1 MATARNALARINNAG
16 TVSGRTSAAV
26 PQTANTPKPGA
37 DAVSPMH
44 RRLVIEYLD
53 LNDITPY
60 PYNPRDNEKAIPSV
74 AQSIKTFG
82 FLVPCVVDDDNIL
95 VAGHTRSEAAKLLG
109 LTEVP
114 CVRATGLTPE
124 EINAFRLIDNKV
136 SEQAEWNFELLAGEM
151 QKLEGMGL
159 DFTEFGWTE
168 SEVSCLQDLVAAD
181 CLNAATLVQPEETAT
196 QQIRRSP
203 VTARFV
209 LGELVFMLPAAQYH
223 SWVDGIRALC
233 NFDEEMITAELKR
246 RLGILD

>member
-1 MATARNALARINNAG
+1 MATAR
-16 TVSGRTSAAV
+16 TTRTAKAAPAAV
-26 PQTANTPKPGA
+26 VA
-37 DAVSPMH
+37 PML
-44 RRLVIEYLD
+44 RRLVIEYID

-60 PYNPRDNEKAIPSV
+60 PYNPRDNEKAIPAV
-74 AQSIKTFG
+74 AESIKAFG

-136 SEQAEWNFELLAGEM
+136 SEQAAWNFELLAGEM
-151 QKLEGMGL
+151 NKLESTGI
-159 DFTEFGWTE
+159 DFTQFGWTE
-168 SEVSCLQDLVAAD
+168 AEVSCMSDLVAAD
-181 CLNAATLVQPEETAT
+181 CLNAATLLAPEDTAT

-209 LGELVFMLPAAQYH
+209 LGELVFMLPAAAYH
-223 SWVDGIRALC
+223 HWVDGIRALC
-233 NFDEEMITAELKR
+233 NFDEAAITAELKR